1 MFSVE
6 QCPVYCIL
14 YSCSGEYNLSLSGPA
29 SSPAR
34 KQSQCCPARL
44 GQGQGWFLDWRL
56 AGGAAG
62 PGLGPNSL
70 LTLVD
75 VALQAPV
82 LLRSDTATC
91 DTLCCSQGG
100 KSGPALLC
108 SNISNGPSQPADI
121 LQAHND
127 IHTRLVITGLAQCHI
142 AQL

>member
-1 MFSVE
+1 M
-6 QCPVYCIL
+6 YCIL

-82 LLRSDTATC
+82 LLRSDSATC
-91 DTLCCSQGG
+91 HREGNLVLLCYAPPFLMVLPSLLI
-100 KSGPALLC
+100 SYRRTMTFIHALL
-108 SNISNGPSQPADI
+108 SQAW
-121 LQAHND
+121 HNVTL
-127 IHTRLVITGLAQCHI
+127 HNYKL
-142 AQL
+142 